1 MMIKKRKSCC
11 LHLRLRSGAECDS
24 CDQENYDSFT
34 CLSMAVDA
42 CPEQTSSC
50 LERIKKTNKKRKMEE
65 NKKPSFSWGCS
76 TELMMYDDPWKLK
89 KVLNSSDVGSLSRL
103 LLPKEMAEPL
113 VAAVLGYDENQK
125 EGMEVEI
132 WDVDTQSMHS
142 LVFKRWGSSRS
153 YVFMA
158 NWTKDFVK
166 RRSLKSGHEVAF
178 HWNPYANRFHFSV
191 LKSATEEDF
200 SN

>member
-1 MMIKKRKSCC
+1 
-11 LHLRLRSGAECDS
+11 
-24 CDQENYDSFT
+24 
-34 CLSMAVDA
+34 
-42 CPEQTSSC
+42 
-50 LERIKKTNKKRKMEE
+50 
-65 NKKPSFSWGCS
+65 
-76 TELMMYDDPWKLK
+76 MMYDDPWKLK